1 MTGAEHPAATLKCSV
16 IEPPTFP
23 YWRINPMPTTLD
35 IINQILDTYLVTASV
50 TGRPCLTANNRVV
63 AMLDDETSVR
73 TFVERHYGPCIEDA
87 DIEQIVNEVM
97 V

>member
-1 MTGAEHPAATLKCSV
+1 
-16 IEPPTFP
+16 
-23 YWRINPMPTTLD
+23 MPTTLD
-35 IINQILDTYLVTASV
+35 IINQILDTYFVTSV
-50 TGRPCLTANNRVV
+50 NGRPGMTANNRLM